1 MSFHPTRS
9 LASLPC
15 FFLQISGFANLFNA
29 ILDPIL
35 IFSLSMGVT
44 GAAIA
49 TLAAELI
56 SACTYVTL
64 LQRRKMFKWSKVFR
78 VPSWTKLKPLLSG
91 GMALQ
96 LRNVALNLTFLAV
109 ARVTQSIDQTGVA
122 AAAHAMSIQVFQ
134 VGGIVLLGISSV
146 AQTIVPNDLV
156 EKYDADKQ
164 QMVGGVKFARATVN
178 RMMCWGFV
186 LGGLLGMLQI
196 GLLPV
201 IRRST
206 PILAVREAARVPSY
220 LASVY
225 QAMVSRI
232 EAAPMYLVMRAVMSN

>member
-1 MSFHPTRS
+1 
-9 LASLPC
+9 
-15 FFLQISGFANLFNA
+15 
-29 ILDPIL
+29 
-35 IFSLSMGVT
+35 
-44 GAAIA
+44 
-49 TLAAELI
+49 
-56 SACTYVTL
+56 
-64 LQRRKMFKWSKVFR
+64 
-78 VPSWTKLKPLLSG
+78 
-91 GMALQ
+91 MALQ

-122 AAAHAMSIQVFQ
+122 AAAHAMAIQVFQ

-156 EKYDADKQ
+156 ERYDTNKDE
-164 QMVGGVKFARATVN
+164 MVGGVRFARATVN

-206 PILAVREAARVPSY
+206 PIVAVREAARVPSY
-220 LASVY
+220 LASIY
-225 QAMVSRI
+225 QAMVS
-232 EAAPMYLVMRAVMSN
+232 APTNPLISRQKDASIKQLSFSERACFYR